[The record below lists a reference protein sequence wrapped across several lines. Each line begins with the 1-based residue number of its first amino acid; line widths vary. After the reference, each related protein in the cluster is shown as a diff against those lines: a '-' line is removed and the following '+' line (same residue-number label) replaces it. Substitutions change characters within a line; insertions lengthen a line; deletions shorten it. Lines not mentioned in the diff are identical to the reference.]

1 MLNLPIPW
9 SHLCVPTS
17 PTSHPTPIFLR
28 QFYITFWRHSQ
39 STIWLISKEEKTYL
53 VFIADN
59 PHHTCPNF
67 VEMISMVVGKRGHWM
82 PCKQLYYVFMYLC
95 KVDYAIDKFIHT
107 SAFSYNEV
115 MCLLELVGVVE
126 QSVVP

>member
-1 MLNLPIPW
+1 
-9 SHLCVPTS
+9 
-17 PTSHPTPIFLR
+17 
-28 QFYITFWRHSQ
+28 
-39 STIWLISKEEKTYL
+39 
-53 VFIADN
+53 
-59 PHHTCPNF
+59 
-67 VEMISMVVGKRGHWM
+67 MVVGKRGHWM